1 MIVLIDNYDSF
12 TYNIVQVLGDC
23 GATDVKVYR
32 NNKIDASEVFSL
44 NPRAIILSPGPGNPD
59 QSGVCIDILNAYRD
73 QNAKAISIPLLGVC
87 LGHQAIGQV
96 FGGTV
101 CKAPA
106 PVHGKTS
113 TLTHTDQGL
122 FQSLPQNSAVA
133 RYHSLVI
140 DRATCPA
147 CLDITAQTDDGLI
160 MGVAHKTLP
169 IHGVQFHPESIAT
182 QDGAILFKNFIAGL
196 TPIMARTA

>member
-96 FGGTV
+96 FGRHRVQGS
-101 CKAPA
+101 CARPWKNIHIDP
-106 PVHGKTS
+106 HGS
-113 TLTHTDQGL
+113 RIV
-122 FQSLPQNSAVA
+122 P
-133 RYHSLVI
+133 
-140 DRATCPA
+140 
-147 CLDITAQTDDGLI
+147 ITAAKFG
-160 MGVAHKTLP
+160 GCALP
-169 IHGVQFHPESIAT
+169 LACH
-182 QDGAILFKNFIAGL
+182 
-196 TPIMARTA
+196 